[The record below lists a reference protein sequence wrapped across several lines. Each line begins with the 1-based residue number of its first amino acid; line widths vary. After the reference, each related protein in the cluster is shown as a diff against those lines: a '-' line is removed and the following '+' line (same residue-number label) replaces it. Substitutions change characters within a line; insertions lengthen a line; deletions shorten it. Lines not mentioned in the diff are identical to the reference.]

1 MNPKTG
7 EGNAWGDAKT
17 RFFFDLTPE
26 KVLDAVE
33 ASGLKV
39 TGRCTPLNS
48 FENRVYEIEIEDET
62 DGEADRSAA
71 AQFARRR
78 VVKFYRPG
86 RWSSEQILQEHEF
99 LLDLKAAEIPVVA
112 PLEFQD
118 GLTLHQSEGSEI
130 YYALFP
136 KVGGRA
142 PDELSDDQLRWIG
155 RLLARIHQVGSTKPA
170 QHRIAI
176 NPSNY
181 GRKNLESLLS
191 GNWLPME
198 FAKRYES
205 VVTEICD
212 RSQRLFDRLPASAIH
227 RIHGDCHL
235 GNLLLSQQGPFF
247 LDFDDMLRGPAVQ
260 DIWLLVPGRDEDS
273 IRQRNVLLEGYEEM
287 KSFDYMTLKLIEP
300 LRALRFVHYSA
311 WLARRWDDPA
321 FPQAFPQFNTHRYW
335 QDELHDLEEQNR
347 QILNID

>member
-1 MNPKTG
+1 MS
-7 EGNAWGDAKT
+7 ESAWGDAKT

-33 ASGLKV
+33 ASGIRV

-48 FENRVYEIEIEDET
+48 FENRVYEVEVEDES
-62 DGEADRSAA
+62 DGETDRSAA

-86 RWSSEQILQEHEF
+86 RWSAEQILQEHEF

-112 PLEFQD
+112 PLNFQD
-118 GLTLHQSEGSEI
+118 GQTLHKSKESEI
-130 YYALFP
+130 QYALFP

-142 PDELSDDQLRWIG
+142 PDELTDDQLRWIG

-176 NPSNY
+176 NAENY
-181 GRKNLESLLS
+181 GRKNLESLLG
-191 GNWLPME
+191 GNWIPLE
-198 FAKRYES
+198 FVKRYEM
-205 VVTEICD
+205 VVSDICD
-212 RSQRLFDRLPASAIH
+212 RSEKLFARLPAAAIH
-227 RIHGDCHL
+227 RLHGDCHL
-235 GNLLLSQQGPFF
+235 GNLLINTSGPFF
-247 LDFDDMLRGPAVQ
+247 LDFDDMVRGPAVQ

-273 IRQRNVLLEGYEEM
+273 IRQRMVLLEGYEEM
-287 KSFDYMTLKLIEP
+287 KSFDYSSLKLIEP

-335 QDELHDLEEQNR
+335 QDELHDLEEQQR